1 MEGSLTAAA
10 PAATDHPVTP
20 AASYRARRDR
30 FATER
35 DASARRELHLS
46 YARVATFLLAASFG
60 IWATRSPAPLPFALV
75 AAALV
80 GFFLLVALH
89 SRTRRRTAWFQ
100 ELTTLNE
107 QGLRRLERDWDSLPV
122 RRPTRDLTGHPYAHD
137 LDLFGRASIAQLLGP
152 VSGVGAAVVDDWLL
166 SRAEPATV
174 RARQEAV
181 RELAPM
187 QDFREELAVHGVRAA
202 SASADDVARFLEW
215 AEGREEPRGR
225 IALRWAARLIP
236 LVTIVLAALQLA
248 GRLDDSFWQLG
259 IVAAILL
266 TFGAGRRAWSSFHRA
281 APGEALI
288 EHYAGLLDVV
298 ERANF
303 SAPLLRQLQRRID
316 TDGRQAS
323 RELARLAQLL
333 HLSDLRR
340 SGMLYLPVQL
350 LTLWDF
356 HVLDT
361 LDRWRRRSGSAVR
374 GWIEAAGELEA
385 LASLA
390 TLAHDHP
397 DWAFAEFSDD
407 DGNGNAGDDAG
418 DDDAGEGAGAVLRGE
433 AVGHPLIPEGIRVDN
448 DVRVGPPGTFLLLTG
463 SNMSG
468 KSTLLRAI
476 GTNVVL
482 AQAGA
487 PCCARSFTL
496 PPIELWSS
504 MRIEDSLAQGVS
516 HFMAEL
522 QRLKQI
528 VDAATRPSGTTG
540 GARLLFLIDEVLSGT
555 NTAER
560 QIAARRV
567 IRHLIDAGALGVVTT
582 HDLDLVQGPELDG
595 RAAPF
600 HFRETVRR
608 DGDGRLEMSF
618 DYRLR
623 PGLATSANALALLEF
638 VGLP

>member
-1 MEGSLTAAA
+1 MDNSQQITNQPPPAP
-10 PAATDHPVTP
+10 PAAT
-20 AASYRARRDR
+20 YRARRDR
-30 FATER
+30 FAAARAT
-35 DASARRELHLS
+35 SARRELRLAH
-46 YARVATFLLAASFG
+46 ARIATFLLAVAFG
-60 IWATRSPAPLPFALV
+60 IWASRSPAPLPFALT
-75 AAALV
+75 ATALV
-80 GFFLLVALH
+80 DFLTLVALH
-89 SRTRRRTAWFQ
+89 SRTRRRTAWLQ

-122 RRPTRDLTGHPYAHD
+122 RPPTRDLAGHPYAHD
-137 LDLFGRASIAQLLGP
+137 LDLYGRGSIAQLLGP

-166 SRAEPATV
+166 TRAEPATI

-187 QDFREELAVHGVRAA
+187 QEFREELAVHGGRAA
-202 SASADDVARFLEW
+202 GASTYDVARFLEW
-215 AEGREEPRGR
+215 AEDRAEPRGR
-225 IALRWAARLIP
+225 LALRWTARLIP
-236 LVTIVLAALQLA
+236 LVTITLAALQLA
-248 GRLDDSFWQLG
+248 GWLGDSYWQLG
-259 IVAAILL
+259 IAAAILL
-266 TFGAGRRAWSSFHRA
+266 TFGAGRRAWSNFRRA
-281 APGEALI
+281 SPGETLVR
-288 EHYAGLLDVV
+288 HYAGLLDVV
-298 ERANF
+298 ERADF
-303 SAPLLRQLQRRID
+303 RAPLLRQLQHHIH
-316 TDGRQAS
+316 TDARQAS
-323 RELARLAQLL
+323 RELALLAQLL

-350 LTLWDF
+350 VTLWDF
-356 HVLDT
+356 HILDA

-407 DGNGNAGDDAG
+407 GS
-418 DDDAGEGAGAVLRGE
+418 DDAGEGGVLRGE
-433 AVGHPLIPEGIRVDN
+433 AVGHPLIPEGVRVDN
-448 DVRVGPPGTFLLLTG
+448 DVRLGPPGTFLLLTG

-528 VDAATRPSGTTG
+528 VDAATRLSETTG
-540 GARLLFLIDEVLSGT
+540 GARLLFLVDEILSGT

-582 HDLDLVQGPELDG
+582 HDLDLVRGPELDG
-595 RAAPF
+595 RADPF
-600 HFRETVRR
+600 HFRETIRR
-608 DGDGRLEMSF
+608 DDDGRLEMTF